1 MEKEAGIEDKLE
13 AWMLDNWTCILQW
26 TLVLLLKYIYYLGSI
41 F

>member
-13 AWMLDNWTCILQW
+13 AWMLDNWTYILQW